1 MNAAT
6 SGLRKTLAA
15 IAGSDIHTESSSVA
29 GTVEGIFALSSEG
42 FQDVTFCSLVPGRVV
57 VLYRG
62 EVHLAH
68 GPGAPSFDRILALTV
83 LRYDKVPSN
92 FGQISGRKVT
102 GGQVISTY
110 VICCNAKLH
119 NHRAIRQVR
128 WFGPAPEYQ
137 VKERTFYSK
146 VSWNISNALAVH
158 TAYVAIVQE
167 GRRASRPGNLERR
180 QERRLSS

>member
-1 MNAAT
+1 LNVAT
-6 SGLRKTLAA
+6 RGLRKTLAA
-15 IAGSDIHTESSSVA
+15 IADSDIHTESSSVA

-68 GPGAPSFDRILALTV
+68 GPGAPSFDRILALV

-119 NHRAIRQVR
+119 NHRALVR
-128 WFGPAPEYQ
+128 SDGLDPLPNT
-137 VKERTFYSK
+137 R
-146 VSWNISNALAVH
+146 
-158 TAYVAIVQE
+158 
-167 GRRASRPGNLERR
+167 
-180 QERRLSS
+180 